1 MTKISVMEMSLIGFW
16 VSLLDQKRGEIGE
29 FFFYYFCSFFFNTF
43 IIVVQSSVTWTASI
57 LFDHFQK
64 KKCSPFLA
72 SPLSPPF
79 GLMLSAVATRI
90 FFFFFLKTLKIKKK
104 RSGTTSNVSGGLRPA
119 AFLIFSFFFY
129 RVLVSLADW
138 RQFYGVFI
146 RQDASSCSI
155 IKFTSDP

>member
-16 VSLLDQKRGEIGE
+16 VSLLDQKRGEIGD
-29 FFFYYFCSFFFNTF
+29 FFFLLFLFFFF
-43 IIVVQSSVTWTASI
+43 QHFYYRRSI
-57 LFDHFQK
+57 ECDLDGVDSFRSFPKK

-129 RVLVSLADW
+129 RVLVSLAD
-138 RQFYGVFI
+138 
-146 RQDASSCSI
+146 
-155 IKFTSDP
+155 